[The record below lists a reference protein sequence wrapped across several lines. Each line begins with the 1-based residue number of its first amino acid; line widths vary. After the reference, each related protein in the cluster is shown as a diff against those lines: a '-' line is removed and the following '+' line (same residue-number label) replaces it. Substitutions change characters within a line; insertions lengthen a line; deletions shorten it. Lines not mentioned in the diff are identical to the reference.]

1 MYRGVYI
8 NNHDIREYGTKLQ
21 TDYAIS
27 GYDVTNAT
35 NQGPNRSSVLLLRQS
50 FTPLHITLPL
60 DFYGV
65 DKRQT
70 TERLAAFSALLTGKF
85 EVDLGDGYQYTCIL
99 DEIGPT
105 AWVNDEI
112 CSVDVSMSGFRH
124 TDPLTVTGT
133 NQVTV
138 YNPGTWPE
146 TGCKITISN
155 IVPNIVIGRPIIVK
169 IQRIVGDAL
178 LYTLETTAGT
188 TGTMVLDGI
197 GMQNKLPG
205 KPTATDIM
213 QWLDYP
219 SLAPDENTITVSGPA
234 KDVTVTVEFTPMYL

>member
-8 NNHDIREYGTKLQ
+8 NNHDIREYGAKLQ

-27 GYDVTNAT
+27 GYDVANAT

-50 FTPLHITLPL
+50 FAPLHITLPL
-60 DFYGV
+60 DFYG
-65 DKRQT
+65 DSKAETMTQ
-70 TERLAAFSALLTGKF
+70 LSAFSALLTGKF

-99 DEIGPT
+99 DELGPT
-105 AWVNDEI
+105 AWINDEI

-138 YNPGTWPE
+138 YNPGTWLE
-146 TGCKITISN
+146 SGCKITI
-155 IVPNIVIGRPIIVK
+155 GIIIPDSGTPVVVK
-169 IQRIVGDAL
+169 VQRADKAL
-178 LYTLETTAGT
+178 LYTLKTTGRT
-188 TGTMVLDGI
+188 TGTLVLDGV

-205 KPTATDIM
+205 NQTDADVM
-213 QWLDYP
+213 QWKDYP
-219 SLAPDENTITVSGPA
+219 SLAPGENTITVSGPL
-234 KDVTVTVEFTPMYL
+234 KDVTVTVEFIPMYL

>member
-1 MYRGVYI
+1 MIYI
-8 NNHDIREYGTKLQ
+8 NNHDIREYGAKLQ
-21 TDYAIS
+21 TNYAIS

-50 FTPLHITLPL
+50 FAPLHITLPL
-60 DFYGV
+60 DFYGA

-70 TERLAAFSALLTGKF
+70 MERLAAFSALLTGKF

-105 AWVNDEI
+105 AWISDEI

-146 TGCKITISN
+146 TWCKITISD
-155 IVPNIVIGRPIIVK
+155 IIPQSGVPVTVRV
-169 IQRIVGDAL
+169 QSADDTL
-178 LYTLETTAGT
+178 SYTLSTTGATAGT
-188 TGTMVLDGI
+188 MILDGI
-197 GMQNKLPG
+197 NMQNKLPG
-205 KPTATDIM
+205 GVSSSGLL
-213 QWLDYP
+213 QWSEYP
-219 SLAPDENTITVSGPA
+219 RLAPGANT
-234 KDVTVTVEFTPMYL
+234 VTVTGPLRDVYITVEFTPTYL